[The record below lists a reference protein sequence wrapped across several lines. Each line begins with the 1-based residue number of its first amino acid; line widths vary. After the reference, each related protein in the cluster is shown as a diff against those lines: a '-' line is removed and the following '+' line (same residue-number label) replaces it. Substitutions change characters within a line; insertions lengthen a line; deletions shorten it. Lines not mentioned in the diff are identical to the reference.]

1 MKPDLLTI
9 AAILVVLFHPTYV
22 AFANDAGTDEINI
35 GIRYE
40 INSKA
45 LGESREILVSV
56 PGDRSR
62 SYPVIYVL
70 NGDAEFLH
78 TLATIQHLARNA
90 NKIPDFI
97 VVGVVSKDGAKETR
111 PNFPAD
117 GRKNEYES
125 LFRQF
130 VAKELVDHIDS
141 SYNTHPFRV
150 LVGHS
155 LSGLFALNTLRSE
168 FDSFDAY
175 FAFSP
180 ALWWDD
186 GAEADTILRSISS
199 KRANARTV
207 VVTVANEGDDSTGQH
222 RNFVDE
228 WQRAS
233 TTTIKLFETAFP
245 DESHSSTTLPA
256 INWSLQRLFL
266 GWRPGPDAY
275 RLGLAGLEKHYS
287 DLSERFGW
295 AVEIPLDD
303 ILPLVFEFARRGNE
317 GDDSRVYEL
326 IEHAV
331 TRDQEMYDEFV
342 EMIGA
347 LEIQG
352 HSAGASIARKALCDS
367 NPSLQ
372 ICSR

>member
-1 MKPDLLTI
+1 MKPKLLTV
-9 AAILVVLFHPTYV
+9 AAILVVLLHPTHV
-22 AFANDAGTDEINI
+22 TFADKAGKDDINL
-35 GIRYE
+35 GIRYA
-40 INSKA
+40 ITSRA

-56 PGDRSR
+56 PGDLSR

-70 NGDAEFLH
+70 NGDAEFL
-78 TLATIQHLARNA
+78 TTVATVRHLANNA

-97 VVGVVSKDGAKETR
+97 VVGVVPKDGAKETR

-130 VAKELVDHIDS
+130 VAKELVDHIDT
-141 SYNTHPFRV
+141 SYNTHPFKI

-155 LSGLFALNTLRSE
+155 LSGLFTLNTLRSE
-168 FDSFDAY
+168 SDSYDAY

-180 ALWWDD
+180 ALWWND
-186 GAEADTILRSISS
+186 GAEADAILQSISS
-199 KRANARTV
+199 KRANRRTV
-207 VVTVANEGDDSTGQH
+207 AVTVANEGDDSLLQH
-222 RNFVDE
+222 RNFIDE
-228 WQRAS
+228 WQSTS
-233 TTTIKLFETAFP
+233 TTTITLFETAFP

-256 INWSLQRLFL
+256 INWSLQRLFQ
-266 GWRPGPDAY
+266 GWRPGPDVY

-287 DLSERFGW
+287 GLSERFGW

-303 ILPLVFEFARRGNE
+303 ISPLVFEFARRGNE
-317 GDDSRVYEL
+317 GDDFRVYEL
-326 IEHAV
+326 IEYAV
-331 TRDQEMYDEFV
+331 TRDPGIYDEFV

-352 HSAGASIARKALCDS
+352 HLAGASIAGKALCDS

-372 ICSR
+372 ICSK